1 MLGIIASRSIETDRR
16 YHMMTEFANLPVDRL
31 PPGHDSTRWLP
42 VNGSLLFRFLAEDP
56 MIVMACNPRIRHVIP
71 GIMRAAREL
80 DAIVIFELTR
90 TEGGVD
96 GGYTGTTPHEFVRL
110 IREYAER
117 CSHTLPYGIHADH
130 ITVQSNRHDEIA
142 ACRELIDV
150 QLEAGYTSFALD
162 ASFNPLHEN
171 VRLVTM
177 LSKPII
183 ERGLGLELELGEVA
197 PVGRE
202 SGLTRVEDAVEFLSL
217 LAEHG
222 VFPHLLAINNG
233 SHTGNYLDSHQVAI
247 DLELTRRVY
256 DAVRPFGV
264 AGLVQHGI
272 TGTPLRIV
280 GKLVEFG
287 IRKGNIGTLW
297 QNVAHA
303 GLPLPLM
310 DEMRKWARS
319 HGVDIKYATR
329 HFRERIDSIPD
340 TDQEMI
346 AQMAYR
352 EAYDFILAFNARGSA
367 SRFSQWL
374 IKAECA

>member
-1 MLGIIASRSIETDRR
+1 MI
-16 YHMMTEFANLPVDRL
+16 TEFANS
-31 PPGHDSTRWLP
+31 PPGRTIPDHDGNRGLP
-42 VNGSLLFRFLAEDP
+42 VNGSLLFRFLADDP

-71 GIMRAAREL
+71 GIMRAAGDL

-96 GGYTGTTPHEFVRL
+96 GGYTGITPHEFVRM
-110 IREYAER
+110 IREYAEQ

-130 ITVQSNRHDEIA
+130 ITVRSARDDEIA

-150 QLEAGYTSFALD
+150 QLDAGYTSFALD

-183 ERGLGLELELGEVA
+183 DRGLGLELELGEVA

-202 SGLTRVEDAVEFLSL
+202 SGLTRVEEAVEFLSL
-217 LAEHG
+217 LAGNG
-222 VFPHLLAINNG
+222 VSPHLLAINNG
-233 SHTGNYLDSHQVAI
+233 SHTGNYLDSHQVSI
-247 DLELTRRVY
+247 DLELTKRVH

-264 AGLVQHGI
+264 SGLVQHGI

-310 DEMRKWARS
+310 DEMRKWARTNQ
-319 HGVDIKYATR
+319 VDIKYATR
-329 HFRERIDSIPD
+329 HFRDRIDSIPE
-340 TDQEMI
+340 TDREMI

-352 EAYDFILAFNARGSA
+352 EACDFITAFNARGSA
-367 SRFSQWL
+367 SRFTEWL
-374 IKAECA
+374 RASGCA